1 MRITPW
7 TASLASPVSPQGEH
21 GSSSG
26 STPKP
31 PAPKNS
37 YCPQFSPIFPIF
49 PNFPTSAHTAS
60 AGVDVTHCPRIQT
73 PLNLTAILFCPLRP
87 FRPFPSSP
95 QTPDPKPHTPFYLVA
110 PASASYNASGARS
123 APFGQHTTP
132 NSSIPTCSNKP
143 GSLSGSN
150 TGPNKRSERSTSP
163 CTVLSSELH
172 S

>member
-95 QTPDPKPHTPFYLVA
+95 QTPYPLLSCRARQRLVQCVGSEIGPIRPAHDPQLVNTHLLEQARVLERLKHRTKQALGKIHLALHGPQQRTPLLI
-110 PASASYNASGARS
+110 R
-123 APFGQHTTP
+123 
-132 NSSIPTCSNKP
+132 
-143 GSLSGSN
+143 
-150 TGPNKRSERSTSP
+150 
-163 CTVLSSELH
+163 
-172 S
+172 